1 MIHNYARCS
10 ICASDFGVSHSGRHD
25 VTTHVRG
32 KHHIEMAKSSSS
44 RSVASFFRPQTSQA
58 GIEAESLW
66 CKFVAK
72 HNLPF
77 QISDHATKLFH
88 RMFPDSE
95 IAKKF
100 ACGHTKTAAVI
111 KEALAPHYLSK
122 TVQEMTS
129 FYSVMMDESNDKTD
143 KSCIILVRVFDYS
156 VGDIRT
162 RFLDICL

>member
-1 MIHNYARCS
+1 M
-10 ICASDFGVSHSGRHD
+10 CASDFGVSHSGRHD

-32 KHHIEMAKSSSS
+32 KHHIEMAKSSSSS

-88 RMFPDSE
+88 RMFPDTE

-100 ACGHTKTAAVI
+100 ACGHTQIYT
-111 KEALAPHYLSK
+111 
-122 TVQEMTS
+122 
-129 FYSVMMDESNDKTD
+129 
-143 KSCIILVRVFDYS
+143 
-156 VGDIRT
+156 
-162 RFLDICL
+162 